1 MGGGEEL
8 LYDLMLV
15 LFFAFIVSRLFE
27 ELFARIGQPTVIG
40 DLLTGLIFGA
50 SFLGWYPV
58 NDMVKAISSFGI
70 ILLLFYAGL
79 ETKYSEF
86 MHSLPV
92 YGIIT
97 IGEAIAAFGLGYTIG
112 IFWGYPPKSAYFIGA
127 VLEATSVSVSVK
139 TLIEI
144 GKLNTPEGY
153 TVMGIAV
160 LDDLTALITIVAGAS
175 LIYTNTFNIETM
187 AEVILIAFTVWLIIV
202 LGLHRYGSYITRFA
216 SKLHTDESV
225 LVFTLGT
232 LVALAYLVKYA
243 RLSPLVAAYATGLGL
258 SEAWG
263 SRAVSDK
270 VRILAVLFSVLFFIT
285 TTAAVD
291 VRKALVP
298 EYTWFYLAI
307 IGAAFLGKLLG
318 GGLTS
323 YILGYPGRSALR
335 IGVGL
340 FPRAEFC
347 LIAAYVG
354 YSSGLLGPEVYLAAI
369 LITLITNF
377 ATPPLLKYVYLTGK
391 EYKQIRLRIGRT
403 IGA

>member
-1 MGGGEEL
+1 MPGEEM
-8 LYDLMLV
+8 LYDLFLV
-15 LFFAFIVSRLFE
+15 LFFAFIISRLFE

-40 DLLTGLIFGA
+40 DLITGLIFGA

-86 MHSLPV
+86 MRSLPV

-97 IGEAIAAFGLGYTIG
+97 LGEAVAAFGLGYTIG
-112 IFWGYPPKSAYFIGA
+112 ILWGYPPKSAYFIGA

-175 LIYTNTFNIETM
+175 LIYSNTFNVTTM
-187 AEVILIAFTVWLIIV
+187 VEVILVAFTVWLIVV
-202 LGLHRYGSYITRFA
+202 LGLHRYGSYITKFA
-216 SKLHTDESV
+216 SRLHTDESV

-232 LVALAYLVKYA
+232 LMVLAYLVRYA
-243 RLSPLVAAYATGLGL
+243 RLSPLVVAYASGLGL

-263 SRAVSDK
+263 SKAIGDK
-270 VRILAVLFSVLFFIT
+270 VRLLAVLFSVLFFIT

-298 EYTWFYLAI
+298 EYTMFYLLI
-307 IGAAFLGKLLG
+307 IAAAFLGKLLG

-323 YILGYPGRSALR
+323 YLLGYPALAALR

-354 YSSGLLGPEVYLAAI
+354 YSSGLLGPEVYFAAI

-377 ATPPLLKYVYLTGK
+377 ITPPLLKYVYLRGEQYRK
-391 EYKQIRLRIGRT
+391 IRLRINRT